1 MHYRV
6 LLAALRIRPFKPF
19 DVVMSSGERYRVD
32 HPENMAVAKDAVIIP
47 IYTREPRRDIAD
59 DFVYASYL
67 HISALEPVPERRA
80 KSSKR

>member
-6 LLAALRIRPFKPF
+6 LQVALRANPFKPF

-32 HPENMAVAKDAVIIP
+32 HPENMAIARDAVIIP
-47 IYTREPRRDIAD
+47 IYTREPRREIAD

-67 HISALEPVPERRA
+67 HISALEPVPPKRT